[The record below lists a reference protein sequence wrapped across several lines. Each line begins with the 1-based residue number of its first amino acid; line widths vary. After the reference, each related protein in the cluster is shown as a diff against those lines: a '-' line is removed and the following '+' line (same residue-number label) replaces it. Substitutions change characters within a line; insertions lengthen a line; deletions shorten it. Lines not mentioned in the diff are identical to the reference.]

1 MLLQSF
7 ATTLGIAAPIE
18 SAGSSLFEVP
28 STTVD
33 AAASDVHPDI
43 LAAQQDQINSGYNP
57 DNWTMTTL
65 PKGSLVYGGLLG
77 QSAYY
82 TTEQTLLD
90 GNFDSATVFDSLQ
103 VAPNHEFGYRPE
115 MGVYQVPE
123 DTQVP
128 TGQALANPNIGSG
141 GAQQFFFGNYGQQLQ
156 LINRIALG
164 H

>member
-1 MLLQSF
+1 MC
-7 ATTLGIAAPIE
+7 G
-18 SAGSSLFEVP
+18 LFVVP

-33 AAASDVHPDI
+33 TAGSDIHPDI

-65 PKGSLVYGGLLG
+65 PKGSLVYGGLPG

-90 GNFDSATVFDSLQ
+90 GNFDSATIFDSLQ
-103 VAPNHEFGYRPE
+103 VAPHPEFGYRPE
-115 MGVYQVPE
+115 MGVYQVLE

-128 TGQALANPNIGSG
+128 TGQALANPGIGSG
-141 GAQQFFFGNYGQQLQ
+141 GAQQFFFGNYGTQLQ
-156 LINRIALG
+156 LINQIPLG
-164 H
+164 K